1 MSKYSNNGGFDSSRW
16 IRDFKNKS
24 INEKLNDPALKK
36 LRTLAPGTKFPP
48 INTWWEAQPKDLMG
62 AVYHSKGML
71 PPSDPAKFE
80 KAYNDIVQQLHKMYP
95 IPANILPKLDLD
107 DETEKAI
114 SMDAPGMN
122 EARPMASGPMVSGIE
137 FQPGDMWSNDF
148 DYVGMLKYSAA
159 MEIPEDPNALLAM
172 VELLNKL
179 FDSYEDVN
187 YHSEARDL
195 GIAIDYIEDS
205 KGIEDLERAQDLLA
219 NHQKA
224 AAKTLKDITRR

>member
-1 MSKYSNNGGFDSSRW
+1 MGKYSNNGGFDSSRW
-16 IRDFKNKS
+16 IRDFKNKM
-24 INEKLNDPALKK
+24 INENLNDPILKK
-36 LRTLAPGTKFPP
+36 LRTLPKGNLLPP
-48 INTWWEAQPKDLMG
+48 LNKWWEAQPEDLLS
-62 AVYHSKGML
+62 AVYWSKGQL
-71 PPSDPAKFE
+71 PPRDPKKFE
-80 KAYNDIVQQLHKMYP
+80 QAYNDIVKQLHVKYP
-95 IPANILPKLDLD
+95 IPAEILPKIDVD
-107 DETEKAI
+107 DETERAL
-114 SMDAPGMN
+114 SVDAPGMN
-122 EARPMASGPMVSGIE
+122 EAPMASGPMVAGIE

-148 DYVGMLKYSAA
+148 DYVGMLKYSAT
-159 MEIPEDPNALLAM
+159 MEIPEDPNALLGM
-172 VELLNKL
+172 VEVLNKL